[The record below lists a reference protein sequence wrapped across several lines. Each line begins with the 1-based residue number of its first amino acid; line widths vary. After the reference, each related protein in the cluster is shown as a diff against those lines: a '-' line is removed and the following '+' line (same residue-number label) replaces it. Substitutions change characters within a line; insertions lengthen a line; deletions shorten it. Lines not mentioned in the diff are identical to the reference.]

1 MKHIKTLTRCA
12 IVAALGAIALAGCER
27 KEDKYNRTTVVTP
40 VESPKTGDRDLPPKG
55 DELGTGGGPVEMS
68 MALDQ
73 IVGARCDREM
83 KCGNIGGDKKFADRN
98 ACMTEVKKEFSDDIN
113 ADECPA
119 GVDSKEL
126 SECLTEAR
134 NEDCANPFDTIGR
147 VAACRTSDICRHV
160 K

>member
-1 MKHIKTLTRCA
+1 MNTFKTLTRCA
-12 IVAALGAIALAGCER
+12 VVAALGALALAGCER

-40 VESPKTGDRDLPPKG
+40 VESPKTSDRDLPPKG
-55 DELGTGGGPVEMS
+55 GEGVGGGPVEIS
-68 MALDQ
+68 TALDQ
-73 IVGARCDREM
+73 IVNARCDREM
-83 KCGNIGGDKKFADRN
+83 KCGNIGADKKFSDRN
-98 ACMTEVKKEFSDDIN
+98 ACVTEVKKDFSDDIN
-113 ADECPA
+113 ADDCPA
-119 GVDSKEL
+119 GVDKKEL